1 MHYVFRQVTS
11 HINDPY
17 KEQIPV
23 AIAIQSGNF
32 NVVIGSN
39 LTLIASS
46 KSPKKSGKAIYS
58 KNYLVALNYRY

>member
-1 MHYVFRQVTS
+1 MHYVFGQVTS
-11 HINDPY
+11 HINDLY

-32 NVVIGSN
+32 YILIGSN

-46 KSPKKSGKAIYS
+46 KKSEKVREG
-58 KNYLVALNYRY
+58 YLFQKLSCST